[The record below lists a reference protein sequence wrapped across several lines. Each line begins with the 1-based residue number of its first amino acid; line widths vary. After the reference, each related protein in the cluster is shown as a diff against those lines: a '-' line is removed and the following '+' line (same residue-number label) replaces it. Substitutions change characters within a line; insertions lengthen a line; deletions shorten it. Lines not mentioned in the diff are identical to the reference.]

1 MPLLSTFGA
10 ASARSFGGIG
20 AAAAAEGLD
29 VDEVFNSYL
38 HEGNGSGQTITNN
51 IDLSG
56 EGGLVWLKNRGTG
69 STNHR
74 LFDTERGVQK
84 SLSTNLSN
92 AQDTSTSSLTAFN
105 SNGFTLSGFNS
116 ELNDTNEKYVSWTFR
131 KAPKFFDVQ
140 TWTGND
146 TSGRT
151 ISHNLGSVP
160 GCIAVKRTSASDDWT
175 VYHVGAG
182 NTGILQFNK
191 QNAFYVDSRFWNNTT
206 PTATHFTVGDSNNVN
221 ASGQTYVA
229 YIWANNNNDGEF
241 GPDSDQD
248 IIKCGS
254 YEGTGN
260 ANGPQINLGFEPQWI
275 LIKNMDV
282 SSRPWVLIDSMRSLA
297 AQNNDKIFEIDSSNA
312 EEAGQYLDPLPT
324 GFQPISADNK
334 TNDASQ
340 THVYIA
346 IRRGSLKAPVSGAD
360 VFGMA
365 QSNRTNSQGDYF
377 QTTAFNVDMHLN
389 MFRDWENGTPNK
401 QLTDRIRGSGNPIYP
416 ATTGAEGS
424 FFNADLHY
432 KSNAYKVVNY
442 FQLNSSTKS
451 MHWYWKRAKGYF
463 DIVAGPIA
471 SAQMSGPVSYNPGHN
486 LGVVPEMIWVKDRD
500 NTDNWAVY
508 HSALG
513 TSKKLQLDN
522 NGAESSSSWAVA
534 ADNFNYYQFGNTT
547 GNAICYLFASV
558 AGVSKVGSFSFS
570 TGGSSTNVTCGFQP
584 RFILLKKYNGTGNW
598 HMFDTSRGI
607 ASGND
612 HRLELDTTDQNNNGF
627 DWVDL
632 ISDGFTFNDVMG
644 ESNSSYIFYA
654 IA

>member
-1 MPLLSTFGA
+1 MMQILGSGA
-10 ASARSFGGIG
+10 AVS
-20 AAAAAEGLD
+20 EGLD
-29 VDEVFNSYL
+29 VDEVFSNFL
-38 HEGNGSGQTITNN
+38 FEGNASSRNIINN
-51 IDLSG
+51 VDLT
-56 EGGLVWLKNRGTG
+56 EGGMVWIKDRDAGFGHN
-69 STNHR
+69 
-74 LFDTERGVQK
+74 LFDTARGVGK
-84 SLSTNLSN
+84 YINTDSTAAEATDTTRLS
-92 AQDTSTSSLTAFN
+92 AFN
-105 SNGFTLSGFNS
+105 SNGFSLGSQGSVNTNNNS
-116 ELNDTNEKYVSWTFR
+116 LVSWTFR

-175 VYHVGAG
+175 VYHVGVG
-182 NTGILQFNK
+182 NTAILQFNK
-191 QNAFYVDSRFWNNTT
+191 QNAAYTDSRFWNNTT

-248 IIKCGS
+248 IIKCGT
-254 YEGTGN
+254 YEGTGDS
-260 ANGPQINLGFEPQWI
+260 NGPQVNLGFEPQWI

-282 SSRPWVLIDSMRSLA
+282 GGRPWVLIDSMRSLA

-312 EEAGQYLDPLPT
+312 EESGQYLDPLPT
-324 GFQPISADNK
+324 GFQPISGDNK
-334 TNDASQ
+334 TNDASR
-340 THVYIA
+340 THTYIA
-346 IRRGSLKAPVSGAD
+346 IRRGPLKTPESGSS

-377 QTTAFNVDMHLN
+377 QNTGFNVDMHLN
-389 MFRDWENGTPNK
+389 MFRDWENGTPEK
-401 QLTDRIRGSGNPIYP
+401 QLTDRIRGSGNALYP
-416 ATTGAEGS
+416 HNTGAEGS

-442 FQLNSSTKS
+442 FQTSSSTKS
-451 MHWYWKRAKGYF
+451 MHWYWKRAPSYF
-463 DIVAGPIA
+463 DIVAYKGNG
-471 SAQMSGPVSYNPGHN
+471 SNPHSISHN
-486 LGVVPEMIWVKDRD
+486 LGVVPEMIWIKSRD
-500 NTDNWAVY
+500 NGRTWTSSVPTASGISTTQRLLLNGNNAAVDQAY
-508 HSALG
+508 FPSQPTA
-513 TSKKLQLDN
+513 TTFSIIADSDIN
-522 NGAESSSSWAVA
+522 ANGE
-534 ADNFNYYQFGNTT
+534 NYI
-547 GNAICYLFASV
+547 AYLFASV
-558 AGVSKVGSFSFS
+558 AGVSKLGTFSFS
-570 TGGSSTNVTCGFQP
+570 SGGSSTNVTCGFQP

-612 HRLELDTTDQNNNGF
+612 HRLELDTTDQDNDGF

-632 ISDGFTFNDVMG
+632 ISDGFTFNDIMG
-644 ESNSSYIFYA
+644 EANSSYLFYA